1 MSSSGRSGESYSA
14 GVAVLRTEVAVVGA
28 GITGLSVGF
37 ALRRR
42 GVDFRVFEA
51 GVPGSGQSA
60 GRTRV
65 FRHGHDDDRLVALAV
80 RARVEWER
88 LERELGVRLLGR
100 QGVLICGPN
109 VAERAAAFEVGG
121 VPARLVDRDGQASV
135 LPVLAP
141 PEDEALLDELGG
153 AIDVRAAIDR
163 LADALG
169 DRLVTG
175 TVFRAKAVGGGAE
188 LHTSEGIVST
198 KRVVVCAG
206 AQVEPFAD
214 ELGLEIPLEIEV
226 HTRASFRVREPGGS
240 LACLQDRSNVHGETV
255 YAAPMPDGREYAIG
269 LGSEHEPP
277 VEEALA
283 RLTAYVERG
292 TPGLDPEPAS
302 VRLCKTSILP
312 WGADALAVWRS
323 GTVDVLAGANLFKFA
338 PLLGELL
345 AESRAGELAPEQRLG
360 SSVSAPSA
368 PAADPART

>member
-1 MSSSGRSGESYSA
+1 V
-14 GVAVLRTEVAVVGA
+14 GVSRTEVAVVGA
-28 GITGLSVGF
+28 GITGLSVGY

-42 GVDFRVFEA
+42 GLDFRVFE
-51 GVPGSGQSA
+51 GGIPGSGQSA

-65 FRHGHDDDRLVALAV
+65 FRHGHDDERLVALAV

-88 LERELGVRLLGR
+88 LEDELGTPLLGR

-109 VAERAAAFEVGG
+109 VAERATAFETAG
-121 VPARLVDRDGQASV
+121 VPARLVDRDGQAAT

-153 AIDVRAAIDR
+153 AIDVRAGIDG

-169 DRLVTG
+169 DRLVTA
-175 TVFRAKAVGGGAE
+175 TVFRVRTAAGGAE
-188 LHTSEGIVST
+188 LHTSEAIVFAE
-198 KRVVVCAG
+198 RVIVCAG
-206 AQVEPFAD
+206 VEVAPFAH
-214 ELGLEIPLEIEV
+214 ELRLDIPLEIEL
-226 HTRASFRVREPGGS
+226 HTRASFSVREPGAS
-240 LACLQDRSNVHGETV
+240 LACLQDRSNAHGETV
-255 YAAPMPDGREYAIG
+255 YAATMPDGLEYAIG

-283 RLTAYVERG
+283 RLTAYVKRG
-292 TPGLDPEPAS
+292 MPGLDPELAN

-312 WGADALAVWRS
+312 WGADAFAVWRS
-323 GTVDVLAGANLFKFA
+323 GSVDVLAGANLFKFA

-345 AESRAGELAPEQRLG
+345 AEGKADELAPDQRLG
-360 SSVSAPSA
+360 SSVSAPAA